1 MDWKLSIGGLNM
13 KMAIFLATGRDYL
26 FELLTFERS
35 MINEE
40 IDEKIVEKSTV
51 LIIMIMEPIT
61 TSSVWIFVENCPR
74 I

>member
-1 MDWKLSIGGLNM
+1 M
-13 KMAIFLATGRDYL
+13 KTVILLATGRDYL

-40 IDEKIVEKSTV
+40 IDEKIVEKSTI

-61 TSSVWIFVENCPR
+61 TSSVR
-74 I
+74 M

>member
-1 MDWKLSIGGLNM
+1 MDWKWSIGGLNL
-13 KMAIFLATGRDYL
+13 KMAILLATGRDYL

-40 IDEKIVEKSTV
+40 IDEKIVEKSTI

-61 TSSVWIFVENCPR
+61 TSSVR
-74 I
+74 M